1 MAKDYKVKDESLA
14 AAGAK
19 RIDWASSHMPVLR
32 KIRERFAKE
41 KPLKGVRIAACLH
54 VTKETAV
61 LMRTLKAGG
70 AEVSLCGSN
79 PLSTQDDVAAALAA
93 EGISVYA
100 WRGVNNEEYY
110 WCLNQVLD
118 KKPQITTDDG
128 ADLISLIHSKRQEL
142 IPGVIAG
149 QEETTTGVIRLK
161 SMAADGALKFPVIA
175 VNDTPTKHF
184 FDNVYG
190 TGQSTMDGVI
200 RATEELIAG
209 KVFVIAGYG
218 YCGRGLA
225 SRARGMGA
233 SVVIAEVD
241 PVKAIEAHLDGFR
254 VMKMDEAAKIGDIF
268 VTATGDRDVLVKRH
282 FELMKDGAVI
292 ANTGHFD
299 VEINVG
305 DLEKLA
311 KSKKEVK
318 PDVESYELK
327 NGHKLYLLA
336 QGRLVNLACAN
347 GHPSEVM
354 DTSFGDQALVS
365 EWLVTHAKSLKPKVY
380 DVPKDIDDTVAKLK
394 LEGIGVTIDELTPEQ
409 KKYLASWQHGT

>member
-1 MAKDYKVKDESLA
+1 MADCKVKDASLA
-14 AAGAK
+14 PAGAK

-41 KPLKGVRIAACLH
+41 KPLKGLRIAACLH

-70 AEVSLCGSN
+70 ADVALCGSN

-110 WCLNQVLD
+110 WCLNKVLD
-118 KKPQITTDDG
+118 KKPQITMDDG
-128 ADLISLIHSKRQEL
+128 ADLINLIHSKRKEL
-142 IPGVIAG
+142 LSGVVAG

-161 SMAADGALKFPVIA
+161 AMAADGALKFPVIA
-175 VNDTPTKHF
+175 VNDTPTKRF

-190 TGQSTMDGVI
+190 TGQSTMDGII

-225 SRARGMGA
+225 SRAKGMGA
-233 SVVIAEVD
+233 SVVITEVE

-254 VMKMDEAAKIGDIF
+254 VMKMDEAARIGDIF
-268 VTATGDRDVLVKRH
+268 VTATGDKDVIVKRH
-282 FELMKDGAVI
+282 FELMKDGAVV

-299 VEINVG
+299 VEINVP

-311 KSKKEVK
+311 KSPREIK
-318 PDVESYELK
+318 PDVEEFVLK
-327 NGHKLYLLA
+327 NGRKIYLLA
-336 QGRLVNLACAN
+336 RGRLINLSSGV

-354 DTSFGDQALVS
+354 DTSFADQALVS
-365 EWLVTHAKSLKPKVY
+365 EWLAKKKPKLAPKVY
-380 DVPKDIDDTVAKLK
+380 DVPKEIDDTVAKLK
-394 LEGIGVTIDELTPEQ
+394 LEGIGISIDELTPEQ